1 MTDLSRLGEFGLID
15 RIGRILP
22 SAPTVIEGIGDD
34 CAVVRIFDRLM
45 LLSCDMFVEDVH
57 FRRAYST
64 PQDIGWKAATSA
76 LSDIA
81 AMGGTPLFSL
91 VSLSCPSHTDSAYV
105 ESLYHGIAD
114 AAGQAGAV
122 VVGGDTTMS
131 PAGISLD
138 VTVIGEVIGNRYLSR
153 RGAQSG
159 DLLGV
164 TGRLGLSAAG
174 LWALEN
180 GRNAPVLAGAHQR
193 PTARISEGQW
203 LCGCEHVKSMIDISD
218 GFVQDAGHLAKA
230 ARLGL
235 EIDPDK
241 MPVDADLRQ
250 FCLEHDLDPL
260 DFMLTGGEDYEL
272 AFAIRPEDGED
283 CLGMFR
289 REFRTPIHIVG
300 RFTNEWQGVHVIGRP
315 SLHGGYEHFR

>member
-1 MTDLSRLGEFGLID
+1 MTELSRLGEFGLIE
-15 RIGRILP
+15 RIARILP

-45 LLSCDMFVEDVH
+45 LLSCDMFIEDVH
-57 FRRAYST
+57 FRRRYAS
-64 PQDIGWKAATSA
+64 PQDVGWKAATSA

-91 VSLSCPSHTDSAYV
+91 VSLACPAHTDSAYV
-105 ESLYHGIAD
+105 EGLYHGLTD

-131 PAGISLD
+131 PAGISID
-138 VTVIGEVIGNRYLSR
+138 VTVIGEVVGNRYLSR

-174 LWALEN
+174 LWALDN
-180 GRNAPVLAGAHQR
+180 GKNAPVLVTAHHR
-193 PTARISEGQW
+193 PAARIPEGQW
-203 LCGCEHVKSMIDISD
+203 LSGCEHVKAMIDISD
-218 GFVQDAGHLAKA
+218 GFVQDAGHLTERG
-230 ARLGL
+230 RLGL
-235 EIDPDK
+235 EIDPDSL
-241 MPVDADLRQ
+241 PIDADLRHL
-250 FCLEHDLDPL
+250 CLEYGLDPL

-272 AFAIRPEDGED
+272 AFAIRPEDGEG
-283 CLGMFR
+283 CLATFR
-289 REFRTPIHIVG
+289 REFRTPIHIAG
-300 RFTNEWQGVHVIGRP
+300 RFTNAWRGVRVIGRSALP
-315 SLHGGYEHFR
+315 GGYEHFR

>member
-1 MTDLSRLGEFGLID
+1 MTELSRIGEFGLIE

-22 SAPTVIEGIGDD
+22 GAPTIIEGIGDD

-57 FRRAYST
+57 FRRAYAS
-64 PQDIGWKAATSA
+64 PQDVGWKAATSA

-91 VSLSCPSHTDSAYV
+91 VSLACPATTDSAYV
-105 ESLYHGIAD
+105 EGLYHGLAN
-114 AAGQAGAV
+114 AAGQAGAI

-131 PAGISLD
+131 PAGIFID
-138 VTVIGEVIGNRYLSR
+138 VTVVGEVIGNRYLSR

-174 LWALEN
+174 LWALDN
-180 GRNAPVLAGAHQR
+180 GKNAPVLVAAHYR

-203 LCGCEHVKSMIDISD
+203 LSGCEHVKTMIDISD
-218 GFVQDAGHLAKA
+218 GFVQDAEHLTEGD
-230 ARLGL
+230 RLGL
-235 EIDPDK
+235 EIDPDSL
-241 MPVDADLRQ
+241 PIDADLRQ
-250 FCLEHDLDPL
+250 FCQEYGLDPL
-260 DFMLTGGEDYEL
+260 DFVLAGGEDYEL
-272 AFAIRPEDGED
+272 AFAIRPEDG
-283 CLGMFR
+283 
-289 REFRTPIHIVG
+289 
-300 RFTNEWQGVHVIGRP
+300 
-315 SLHGGYEHFR
+315 